1 LDGVALS
8 FAVALLL
15 ATGASAT
22 TTPTATQWKD
32 KTYGYSIT
40 LPAKWYV
47 IPRTTSAIEQEITY
61 LKARKQSS
69 LAGAYSAMLKSSASL
84 SELKAYRFQAFLWPP
99 LNSLVP
105 TEVSV
110 QIVTGTHAYTA
121 SDLPALGATYANALS
136 ANKGSK
142 ITVPKRISLPAGP
155 AEFIE
160 GTTPS
165 GGVSTGLELYILVH
179 GKRAYVLSFTID
191 AKVLTQATVF
201 GSIAEHFAFL

>member
-1 LDGVALS
+1 MTSAWQRSTTTADAEVAANDRRPKASALAFAGKALRWDGVALS

-15 ATGASAT
+15 ATGASAA

-32 KTYGYSIT
+32 TSYGYSIT

-47 IPRTTSAIEQEITY
+47 IPRTTSAIKQEITY

-110 QIVTGTHAYTA
+110 QI
-121 SDLPALGATYANALS
+121 
-136 ANKGSK
+136 
-142 ITVPKRISLPAGP
+142 
-155 AEFIE
+155 
-160 GTTPS
+160 
-165 GGVSTGLELYILVH
+165 
-179 GKRAYVLSFTID
+179 
-191 AKVLTQATVF
+191 
-201 GSIAEHFAFL
+201 